1 MKYIKFG
8 KINKKFL
15 IPVFGGFIVLVYK
28 LTIPNV
34 PKNEI
39 ISKNPFII
47 NIYVSLGMLFALI
60 PFIILKHRSKA
71 SSVSETQTESK
82 LKFELLYN
90 EQYLDN
96 SSLKLK
102 LILYSTTFDFLQG
115 LLLNLFCSEFV
126 YNLWIFDIILMS
138 LFSYLILKMKLYNHQ
153 FFSMIIIIIFGF
165 MLNIIV
171 YFKLDDNDK
180 KLNFL
185 EIFIKFLCEICLSL
199 NMVIIKYNMVKT
211 YCSPYVI
218 CFYQGLFDLIL
229 NVIVLIIINLSGVVI
244 AGIKYPDNFYELFD
258 NYDIYDF
265 IICFIIIIVYFVYN
279 IVLLVTCDY
288 FTPFHILITSI
299 IKECYN
305 YLQLDENTN
314 LNILGFFILV
324 IIAFMF
330 LVFIEII
337 EINVCNI
344 SYNTKNNIETR
355 ALIDSIDDIKS
366 YIFNPND
373 EALIE
378 LNTLLG
384 D

>member
-1 MKYIKFG
+1 MKFIKLR

-15 IPVFGGFIVLVYK
+15 IPVFGGVVVLIYRIFINK
-28 LTIPNV
+28 IP
-34 PKNEI
+34 KYDI
-39 ISKNPFII
+39 IDKNPFLI
-47 NIYVSLGMLFALI
+47 NIYISLGMFFAFI
-60 PFIILKHRSKA
+60 PNLILKHRIKTTSFPD
-71 SSVSETQTESK
+71 TRTESK
-82 LKFELLYN
+82 LHSEIINN
-90 EQYLDN
+90 EKSISYQF
-96 SSLKLK
+96 LK
-102 LILYSTTFDFLQG
+102 LILYSTIFDFLQI
-115 LLLNLFCSEFV
+115 LLSIFFSYECI
-126 YNLWIFDIILMS
+126 YNLWFFDILFMS
-138 LFSYLILKMKLYNHQ
+138 LFSYMILKTKLYRHQ
-153 FFSMIIIIIFGF
+153 YFSIIIIIIFGF
-165 MLNIIV
+165 ILNIIE
-171 YFKLDDNDK
+171 YFKLDNNDN
-180 KLNFL
+180 KLDFFK
-185 EIFIKFLCEICLSL
+185 IFMKFLCEICLSIGI
-199 NMVIIKYNMVKT
+199 VIIKYNMDKT
-211 YCSPYVI
+211 YCTPYEI
-218 CFYQGLFDLIL
+218 CCFQGLFGLIL
-229 NVIVLIIINLSGVVI
+229 NIIVLVIINTLGVEI
-244 AGIKYPDNFYELFD
+244 SHIKYPNNFYELFD

-279 IVLLVTCDY
+279 IVLLITCDY

>member
-1 MKYIKFG
+1 
-8 KINKKFL
+8 
-15 IPVFGGFIVLVYK
+15 
-28 LTIPNV
+28 
-34 PKNEI
+34 
-39 ISKNPFII
+39 
-47 NIYVSLGMLFALI
+47 
-60 PFIILKHRSKA
+60 
-71 SSVSETQTESK
+71 
-82 LKFELLYN
+82 
-90 EQYLDN
+90 
-96 SSLKLK
+96 
-102 LILYSTTFDFLQG
+102 
-115 LLLNLFCSEFV
+115 
-126 YNLWIFDIILMS
+126 MS
-138 LFSYLILKMKLYNHQ
+138 LFSYMILKTKLYRHQ
-153 FFSMIIIIIFGF
+153 YFSIIIIIIFGF
-165 MLNIIV
+165 ILNIIE
-171 YFKLDDNDK
+171 YFKLDNNDN
-180 KLNFL
+180 KLDFFK
-185 EIFIKFLCEICLSL
+185 IFMKFLCEICLSIGI
-199 NMVIIKYNMVKT
+199 VIIKYNMDKT
-211 YCSPYVI
+211 YCTPYEI
-218 CFYQGLFDLIL
+218 CCFQGLFGLIL
-229 NVIVLIIINLSGVVI
+229 NIIVLVIINTLGVEI
-244 AGIKYPDNFYELFD
+244 SHIKYPNNFYELFD